1 MSTVTSVDDLLF
13 DAPASVAAKS
23 SAPTL
28 VAGTATDH
36 QLIHATCVGD
46 ETAFAE
52 LVARYR
58 HPITN
63 YLYRLTNDYDAAV
76 DLAQET
82 FMRVFRHADRYQASH
97 AFSTYIYH
105 IATNLA
111 ISELRRRKRR
121 RLISLSAFFQSSEA
135 GGEATDFDVADARP
149 LQDST
154 LIEDERQRA
163 VTRAIASLPEKYR
176 APLVLRDVEG
186 KSYDEIATILAMS
199 DGTVKSRISRARALL
214 REKLQTYL

>member
-13 DAPASVAAKS
+13 DAPAGVATKKSVTA
-23 SAPTL
+23 TL
-28 VAGTATDH
+28 AGTPSDH
-36 QLIHATCVGD
+36 QLIHATCIGD

-82 FMRVFRHADRYQASH
+82 FMRVFRHAERYKASH

-121 RLISLSAFFQSSEA
+121 RLISITAFFQTNEA
-135 GGEATDFDVADARP
+135 GGEASDFDVADSRP

-163 VTRAIASLPEKYR
+163 VGRAIASLPEKYR

-186 KSYDEIATILAMS
+186 KSYDEIATIMSMS
-199 DGTVKSRISRARALL
+199 DGTVKSRISRARTLL
-214 REKLQTYL
+214 REKLHTYL